1 MRTASSFEK
10 LLQNKYISLNSK
22 SLQPSVFLGWIPAFT
37 GMRTSEFNAMGHAP
51 EGTLEPC
58 KKRGLPLP
66 LTGEGAGE
74 GGMRGFPLTSIL
86 PRRGEEAC
94 GVIF

>member
-37 GMRTSEFNAMGHAP
+37 GMRTSELNAMGHAP

-58 KKRGLPLP
+58 KKKGLPLP
-66 LTGEGAGE
+66 LTGEGLPCGVCFTTPQGEGE
-74 GGMRGFPLTSIL
+74 GGMRGFPLT
-86 PRRGEEAC
+86 
-94 GVIF
+94 